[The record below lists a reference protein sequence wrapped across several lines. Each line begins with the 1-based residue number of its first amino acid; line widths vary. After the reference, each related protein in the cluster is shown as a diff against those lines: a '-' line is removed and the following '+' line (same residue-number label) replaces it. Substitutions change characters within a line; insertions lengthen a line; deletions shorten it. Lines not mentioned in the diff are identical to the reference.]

1 MMILILS
8 IIGTILSLGG
18 NIFIAKKNRIG
29 WLMWLIGNVVWIAV
43 NFIGTLNIP
52 MVLMYVVYMIINVI
66 GFVKWGQD

>member
-1 MMILILS
+1 MILILS

-43 NFIGTLNIP
+43 NFLGNPNIP
-52 MVLMYVVYMIINVI
+52 MVLMYVVYMVINIV
-66 GFVKWGQD
+66 GFIKWGKD

>member
-1 MMILILS
+1 MILILS

-29 WLMWLIGNVVWIAV
+29 FVLWFIGNVVWIAV
-43 NFIGTLNIP
+43 NIIGTVNIP

-66 GFVKWGQD
+66 GFIKWGKN

>member
-1 MMILILS
+1 MILILS

-43 NFIGTLNIP
+43 NFIGTMNIP

>member
-1 MMILILS
+1 MILILS

-43 NFIGTLNIP
+43 NFLGNPNIP
-52 MVLMYVVYMIINVI
+52 MVLMYVVYMVINIV
-66 GFVKWGQD
+66 GFIKWGKN

>member
-1 MMILILS
+1 MILILS

-29 WLMWLIGNVVWIAV
+29 FILWFIGNVVWIAV
-43 NFIGTLNIP
+43 NIIGTVNIP

-66 GFVKWGQD
+66 GFMKWGQD